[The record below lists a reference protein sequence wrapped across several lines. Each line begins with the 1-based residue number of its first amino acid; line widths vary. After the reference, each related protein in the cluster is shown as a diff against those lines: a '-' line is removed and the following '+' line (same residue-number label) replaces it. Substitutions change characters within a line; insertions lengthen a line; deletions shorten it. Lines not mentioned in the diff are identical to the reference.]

1 MILGDSNIKRLLFKL
16 SLPATVGMIVM
27 SLYNVVDAIFIGH
40 GVGTAG
46 IAGVALVFPIQ
57 MIVGAIGQMVGIG
70 GASILSRS
78 LGANDFEKANKVL
91 GNVIAT
97 VAAFSLTITLLGL
110 LYMDELLI
118 IFGASP
124 TLLPYAKEYLFYI
137 LLGFFMHSLAMA
149 LNNLA
154 RAEGKAKIAM
164 TTMLVSALMNILLD
178 AIFIFG
184 LGMGIR
190 GAAIATLI
198 SYIASALFLI
208 IYFLSRKSLLRLR
221 FREIRFDFAIQKEIF
236 AIGISAFVRQTATSL
251 LVIILNNTLGKYGGD
266 LSIAV
271 YGVVMRL
278 TMLIFT
284 PILGIS
290 HGLQPIAGYNYGA
303 KNYAKTRESVKL
315 AMIVSTC
322 IATVGTLI
330 VLLFPEKLLSIF
342 TTDEALIREGKSALQ
357 YMIIAFPTVGFQVI
371 GTTLFQ
377 ATGKAVETFVLTLS
391 RQILFLIPLVFILP
405 KFFEITGIWLSFP
418 IADILSAILTLALLL
433 PVRNQYAQ
441 QIKLSAEGGDGH

>member
-1 MILGDSNIKRLLFKL
+1 MILSDNNIKRLLFKL

-27 SLYNVVDAIFIGH
+27 ALYNVVDAIFIGH

-57 MIVGAIGQMVGIG
+57 MIVGGIGQMVGIG
-70 GASILSRS
+70 GASILSRT
-78 LGANDFEKANKVL
+78 LGEKNFEKANQIL

-97 VAAFSLTITLLGL
+97 VAAFSLAIMLPGL
-110 LYMDELLI
+110 LFMDELLLL
-118 IFGASP
+118 FGASP

-137 LLGFFMHSLAMA
+137 LLGIFMHSLAMA

-164 TTMLVSALMNILLD
+164 VTMLVSALMNIVLD

-184 LGMGIR
+184 FDMGIR

-198 SYIASALFLI
+198 SYIASALFVL
-208 IYFLSRKSLLRLR
+208 IYFRSGQSLLRLR
-221 FREIRFDFAIQKEIF
+221 LREIRFDFAIQKEIF
-236 AIGISAFVRQTATSL
+236 TIGISAFVRQTTTSL
-251 LVIILNNTLGKYGGD
+251 LVILLNHTLGRYGGD

-290 HGLQPIAGYNYGA
+290 HGFQPIAGYNFGA
-303 KNYAKTRESVKL
+303 KNYARTRESFLL
-315 AMIVSTC
+315 AMNVSTW
-322 IATVGTLI
+322 IATGGTLI
-330 VLLFPEKLLSIF
+330 VFLFPEFLLSIF
-342 TTDEALIREGKSALQ
+342 TTDVALIREGKSALLF
-357 YMIIAFPTVGFQVI
+357 MVFAFPTVGFQVM

-377 ATGKAVETFVLTLS
+377 ATGKATETFILTLS

-405 KFFEITGIWLSFP
+405 KFFEITGVWLSFP
-418 IADILSAILTLALLL
+418 IADVLSAILTLVMLV
-433 PVRNQYAQ
+433 PVRNQYDQ
-441 QIKLSAEGGDGH
+441 QIQLVRGDNRGE